1 MRRKTNLMTNLA
13 AVLLAIGVVV
23 GIAFMMMLI
32 FW

>member
-13 AVLLAIGVVV
+13 AVLLAIGVLV
-23 GIAFMMMLI
+23 GVGFMLMLI